1 MADKDVLA
9 SLSDDELLEYYEL
22 LETQLVTEEWD
33 KLNNPVKGDVND
45 NYLFLYECF
54 YGQKYQGEKLV
65 AGKKGVVLEGSA
77 RSGKTFSALKF
88 ICKVCKDSIYPLT
101 VNIVKETYN
110 EFKTTIYKDF
120 RILLDEL
127 GLDNPFN
134 RLKEVDSFK
143 IGKSYVNFIG
153 ADNANKIHGNTSDII
168 YFNEVLPI
176 DEGVFQ
182 QSIMRCSKF
191 WIVDYNPSV
200 TEHWV
205 YKKVIPRPDVGYLRS
220 TFRGNP
226 LIPIQQKN
234 EIMAYEP
241 FLPNSYEIVGEKEIY
256 YNGKPIDEKNQP
268 PPHPENVKNG
278 TADLYMW
285 RVYGLGLRGAMQGVI
300 FTNVKYIDKSEIP
313 VDVIGGYIYGLDF
326 GFTTDPSVLTRV
338 WVSGN
343 DLYVEVLSYE
353 PYDNPDEL
361 AQMLEM
367 NEVEKYIPITCDS
380 ADKYSNAES
389 AVEMVVSLQDM
400 GYEAFKVS
408 KTKGVIFWLNLMR
421 SYRIHFIQNKYIDKI
436 KVEVENYKFKEIQ
449 GIMINQAI
457 DKFNHI
463 WDSVRYAFMAYHNDS
478 SVEAEWY

>member
-54 YGQKYQGEKLV
+54 YGQKYEGEKLV

-205 YKKVIPRPDVGYLRS
+205 YKKVITRPDVGYLRS